1 MVIATITS
9 IVAGCDIPTELPTY
23 DTLWEAVLLRDSV
36 STLQLLPDGVSVH
49 PQGGFA
55 VDSFA
60 TTTEVEIEDVCEFCT
75 CFEGPIPALDIQPY
89 DWPFRLPSRV
99 LEADVSEG
107 MARVVL
113 HNDAGFDVLDDGAG
127 NIGHL
132 RIDFFDTRSRSVL
145 DSVRISRPLPDG
157 DSVTVEFDLTG
168 LTVSSS
174 LVARVSGR
182 TPGSGCDVVDLSTEG
197 GFRADVRILGV
208 RTESVIV
215 VLADSDLDVEGRTV
229 ELPRAVVDRLRPGEA
244 EVTLEVRVEA
254 RLPVE
259 TEMLISAA
267 SHPSLLF
274 SRDAALYAP
283 LVLPAAA
290 GDGVS
295 VRESYVLDVSA
306 IQGAE
311 QLFID
316 TRNQI
321 LGDPIVTLDGDE
333 SVSYSVLLNARI
345 PSR

>member
-1 MVIATITS
+1 MAIAATIV
-9 IVAGCDIPTELPTY
+9 IVAGCDIPTELPSY

-36 STLQLLPDGVSVH
+36 STSQLLPDGVSVH
-49 PQGGFA
+49 PEGGFA
-55 VDSFA
+55 VDSFT

-89 DWPFRLPSRV
+89 DWPFQLPSRV

-107 MARVVL
+107 IARVVL
-113 HNDAGFDVLDDGAG
+113 HNDAGFDVLDDGTG
-127 NIGHL
+127 NTGHL
-132 RIDFFDTRSRSVL
+132 KIDFFDTRSRSVL
-145 DSVRISRPLPDG
+145 DSVRISRPFPDG

-168 LTVSSS
+168 LTLSNS

-208 RTESVIV
+208 RTESVLV

-229 ELPRAVVDRLRPGEA
+229 DLPAAIVDRLRPGEA
-244 EVTLEVRVEA
+244 EVDLEVRVEA

-267 SHPSLLF
+267 SHPDLLF
-274 SRDAALYAP
+274 SRNAALYTP
-283 LVLPAAA
+283 LVLPAAFGEGA
-290 GDGVS
+290 SLRV
-295 VRESYVLDVSA
+295 SYVLDVSA

-321 LGDPIVTLDGDE
+321 LSNRIVSLDGEE
-333 SVSYSVLLNARI
+333 SVSYSVILHARI